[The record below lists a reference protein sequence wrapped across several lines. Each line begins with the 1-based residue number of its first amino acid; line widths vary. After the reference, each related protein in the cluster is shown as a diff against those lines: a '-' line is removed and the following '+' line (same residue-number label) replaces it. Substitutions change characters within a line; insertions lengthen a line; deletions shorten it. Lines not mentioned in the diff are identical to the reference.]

1 MTRATLIQDLFLL
14 LAIGGA
20 AILLSLWG
28 WAFYGIGHKRGVND
42 RPDKLKQAWDEEHFK
57 RVVAEER
64 ADTAERTSKRFETAL
79 LEAVAAKQGQGLA
92 LVEKRTGVGR

>member
-1 MTRATLIQDLFLL
+1 MSKAALMQQLFLL

-20 AILLSLWG
+20 AVLLSLWG

-42 RPDKLKQAWDEEHFK
+42 RPDRLKQAWDEEHFK
-57 RVVAEER
+57 RMVAEER

-79 LEAVAAKQGQGLA
+79 LEAVAARQGQSLK
-92 LVEKRTGVGR
+92 LVERGVR

>member
-1 MTRATLIQDLFLL
+1 MTRAALMQDLFLI

-42 RPDKLKQAWDEEHFK
+42 RPDRLNEKWREENFR

-64 ADTAERTSKRFETAL
+64 ADTAEKTSKRFETAL
-79 LEAVAAKQGQGLA
+79 LEAVAAKQGQGLS
-92 LVEKRTGVGR
+92 LVERRAR

>member
-1 MTRATLIQDLFLL
+1 MSKAALMQDLFLL

-28 WAFYGIGHKRGVND
+28 LIFYGIGHKRGVND
-42 RPDKLKQAWDEEHFK
+42 RPDRLKQAWDEEHFK

-64 ADTAERTSKRFETAL
+64 ADTAEKTSKRFEVAL

-92 LVEKRTGVGR
+92 LVERRAR